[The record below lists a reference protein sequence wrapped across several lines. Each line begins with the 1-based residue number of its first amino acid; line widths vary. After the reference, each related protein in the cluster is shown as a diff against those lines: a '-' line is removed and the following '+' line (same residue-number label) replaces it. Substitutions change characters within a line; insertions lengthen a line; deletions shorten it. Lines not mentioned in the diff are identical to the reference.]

1 MRSKSGTTQLLRDL
15 RTLRVIVFHP
25 NDQDGQDIIRQLQR
39 IGCQVQAFW
48 PPAERLPEDAD
59 LVFLAVRPETAALNL
74 PWINSAQKPPL
85 IAVVDYENPT
95 TIEAMLKFS
104 VNGVVASPVKS
115 FGLLSAIV
123 VARQIAAREAEQ
135 SKQIE
140 RLDQRLAGI
149 RRLTKAKTILMEQR
163 GINEEQAYE
172 IIREQA
178 MAKRVTTEEIANAI
192 IHANEILGFRPKADV
207 VPDLQLVQRRNKPQ
221 S

>member
-1 MRSKSGTTQLLRDL
+1 MRTKSGTSRLLRDL
-15 RTLRVIVFHP
+15 RTLRVTVFHP

-48 PPAERLPEDAD
+48 PPLERLPEDAD
-59 LVFLAVRPETAALNL
+59 LVFLAVRPETIALEL
-74 PWINSAQKPPL
+74 PWTSAEPKPPL

-115 FGLLSAIV
+115 FGLLSAMV
-123 VARQIAAREAEQ
+123 VARQIAAREAAQ
-135 SKQIE
+135 NKQIE

-149 RRLTKAKTILMEQR
+149 RRLTKAKAILMETR
-163 GINEEQAYE
+163 GINEEKAYE

-178 MAKRVTTEEIANAI
+178 MSKRLTTEEIVNAI
-192 IHANEILGFRPKADV
+192 IHANEILGYRAKGEV
-207 VPDLQLVQRRNKPQ
+207 VPELKLVQRRNKPGA
-221 S
+221 

>member
-1 MRSKSGTTQLLRDL
+1 MRAKTGTSRLLRDL
-15 RTLRVIVFHP
+15 RTLRVLVFHP

-48 PPAERLPEDAD
+48 PPAERLPEDCD
-59 LVFLAVRPETAALNL
+59 LVFLAVRPESIALNL
-74 PWINSAQKPPL
+74 PWANAERKPPL
-85 IAVVDYENPT
+85 IGVVDYENPT
-95 TIEAMLKFS
+95 TIEAMLRFS

-135 SKQIE
+135 AKQIT

-149 RRLTKAKTILMEQR
+149 RRLTKAKTILMETR

-178 MAKRVTTEEIANAI
+178 MSKRVTTEEIVNAI
-192 IHANEILGFRPKADV
+192 IHANEILGFRAKGDV
-207 VPDLQLVQRRNKPQ
+207 LPELQLVRGRKPT

>member
-1 MRSKSGTTQLLRDL
+1 MPRKSVTPALLRDL
-15 RTLRVIVFHP
+15 RSLHVTVFHP
-25 NDQDGQDIIRQLQR
+25 NDEDGIDIIRQLQR

-48 PPAERLPEDAD
+48 PPTERLPDETD
-59 LVFLAVRPETAALNL
+59 LVFLAVRPETLSLSL
-74 PWINSAQKPPL
+74 PWTNGEQKPP
-85 IAVVDYENPT
+85 IVAVLDYENPT

-115 FGLLSAIV
+115 FGLLSVMV

-135 SKQIE
+135 HKQIQ

-149 RRLTKAKTILMEQR
+149 RRLTKAKAILMETR

-172 IIREQA
+172 IIRDQA

-192 IHANEILGFRPKADV
+192 IHANEILGFRAKAEV
-207 VPDLQLVQRRNKPQ
+207 RDLQLVQRKKPLG
-221 S
+221 SS